1 MRKFILII
9 SNKQVLYLY
18 LDSEGL
24 HEQEKLDLE
33 NNLKKIFLDNL
44 HSKIIRNIVME
55 DKGLKYNRS
64 SKLDISYYFKL
75 LSGMLK

>member
-1 MRKFILII
+1 LIKFILII

-24 HEQEKLDLE
+24 QEQEKLDLE

-55 DKGLKYNRS
+55 DKELKYNLS
-64 SKLDISYYFKL
+64 YKLDRPYYFKL
-75 LSGMLK
+75 SSGILE